1 MNSLRNPL
9 LFAVTALLAIVGSGQ
24 LTAQQMAHHEAPA
37 PSTQLTLRGLEG
49 KSLTLSPADFAALPH
64 KTVTVMNQHTS
75 ANETYSGVLLSDL
88 LAKIGAPQGTD
99 VKGKLFMLGVIA
111 EGTDHYSVLFAIA
124 ETDPTIHTGDI
135 LVADQMNG
143 QKLDK
148 DGAFKLVSTEEKRPA
163 RWVRNLASISL
174 VEVKP

>member
-1 MNSLRNPL
+1 MSRMNTFLCG
-9 LFAVTALLAIVGSGQ
+9 ALVLAAACT
-24 LTAQQMAHHEAPA
+24 LAAPAQQRSQQAPA
-37 PSTQLTLRGLEG
+37 SPSTQLALRGLDG
-49 KSLTLSPADFAALPH
+49 KSVTLSPADLAALPH
-64 KTVTVMNQHTS
+64 KTVTVMNHHTNAS
-75 ANETYSGVLLSDL
+75 ETYSGVALSDL
-88 LAKIGAPQGTD
+88 LAKIGAPQGSD
-99 VKGKLFMLGVIA
+99 VKGKLFLLGVIA
-111 EGTDHYSVLFAIA
+111 TGTDNYSVLFALA

-163 RWVRNLASISL
+163 RWVRNLNSISL

>member
-1 MNSLRNPL
+1 MLI
-9 LFAVTALLAIVGSGQ
+9 AVVWTITLAGS
-24 LTAQQMAHHEAPA
+24 AQQMMNHEPSS
-37 PSTQLTLRGLEG
+37 PSTELALRGLDG
-49 KSLTLSPADFAALPH
+49 KTITLSPADLAAMPH
-64 KTVTVMNQHTS
+64 KTVTVMNHHTN
-75 ANETYSGVLLSDL
+75 ANESYSGVALSDL
-88 LAKIGAPQGTD
+88 LAKVGAPQGSD
-99 VKGKLFMLGVIA
+99 VKGKLFMLGVVA

-124 ETDPTIHTGDI
+124 ETDPTIHSGDI

-163 RWVRNLASISL
+163 RWVRNLTSISL